1 MTTMAAAN
9 PLSALL
15 AQVADGVPTVVE
27 MARNTGL
34 SDDVVR
40 SGLAHLVR
48 TGRLLETE
56 LPIGCPPSGCGGCAA
71 SGSCGVAGLATGPRV
86 VSLSLPRRG

>member
-1 MTTMAAAN
+1 MTAPTMA

-15 AQVADGVPTVVE
+15 AEVAAGTPTVAE

-34 SDDVVR
+34 GTDVLR
-40 SGLAHLVR
+40 AGLDHLVR
-48 TGRLLETE
+48 TGRLQATN

-71 SGSCGVAGLATGPRV
+71 AGGCGVAEGGNGLVT
-86 VSLSLPRRG
+86 LSLTRR